1 MKGIV
6 LAGPTGVGKTDLSLK
21 LAKIL
26 DADIISCDSAQVYK
40 EMNIGTAKIKESEMN
55 GIKHYMLDVLE
66 PIEKYSVGEYQRAV
80 DKILA
85 QKEKEGR
92 AVILTGGTG
101 LYINSV
107 VNGLSSLPES
117 DPKLRD
123 ELMALSVDELYEKLL
138 ELDPEAAEK
147 IHKNNKKRVER
158 AVEVCLITGKKFSV
172 LSKENVKNNNYDFLK
187 VCLTRDREIL
197 YERIDKRVDIM
208 MNEGLLDEVTALYK
222 KYGGEILRKINIIG
236 YTQIIDY
243 LEGRISL
250 EAAVDFIKRDSRHYA
265 KRQMTWFN
273 NDSGYLWF
281 DLEKQ
286 SENEILKAIIE
297 QYKAMVH
304 QELTW

>member
-26 DADIISCDSAQVYK
+26 DTDIISCDSAQVYK
-40 EMNIGTAKIKESEMN
+40 EMNIGTAKIKENEMN

-80 DKILA
+80 DEILA

-117 DPKLRD
+117 NPKLRD
-123 ELMALSVDELYEKLL
+123 ELMALSADELYEKLL
-138 ELDPEAAEK
+138 SLDPEAAEK

-158 AVEVCLITGKKFSV
+158 AVEVCLMTGKKFSV

-187 VCLTRDREIL
+187 VCLTRDRETL
-197 YERIDKRVDIM
+197 YKRIDKRVDIM
-208 MNEGLLDEVTALYK
+208 MNEGLLDEVTTLYK

-236 YTQIIDY
+236 YTEILDY
-243 LEGRISL
+243 IEGKISL
-250 EAAVDFIKRDSRHYA
+250 ETAVEFIKRNSRHYA

-286 SENEILKAIIE
+286 SENEILKTIIE
-297 QYKAMVH
+297 QYKAMDH
-304 QELTW
+304 QELT

>member
-66 PIEKYSVGEYQRAV
+66 PREKYSVGEYQRAV

-117 DPKLRD
+117 NPKLRD

-158 AVEVCLITGKKFSV
+158 AVEVCLMTGKKFSV

-197 YERIDKRVDIM
+197 YKRIDKRVDIM

-236 YTQIIDY
+236 YTQLIDY
-243 LEGRISL
+243 LEGKISL
-250 EAAVDFIKRDSRHYA
+250 ETAVEFIKRDSRHYA

-286 SENEILKAIIE
+286 SENEILKTIIE
-297 QYKAMVH
+297 QYKAMDH
-304 QELTW
+304 QELT

>member
-66 PIEKYSVGEYQRAV
+66 PIEKYSVGEYQKAV

-304 QELTW
+304 QELT

>member
-6 LAGPTGVGKTDLSLK
+6 FAGPTGVGKTDLSLK

-117 DPKLRD
+117 NPRLRD

-208 MNEGLLDEVTALYK
+208 MSEGLLDEVTALYK

-304 QELTW
+304 QELT

>member
-92 AVILTGGTG
+92 SVILTGGTG

-117 DPKLRD
+117 EPKLRD

-208 MNEGLLDEVTALYK
+208 MSEGLLDEVTALYK
-222 KYGGEILRKINIIG
+222 KYDGEILRKINIIG

-304 QELTW
+304 QELT

>member
-138 ELDPEAAEK
+138 ELDPEAAEN

-208 MNEGLLDEVTALYK
+208 MSEGLLDEVTALYK
-222 KYGGEILRKINIIG
+222 KYDGEILRKINIIG

-250 EAAVDFIKRDSRHYA
+250 ETAVDFIKRDSRHYA

-304 QELTW
+304 QELT

>member
-197 YERIDKRVDIM
+197 YKRIDKRVDIM
-208 MNEGLLDEVTALYK
+208 MSEGLLDEVTALYK

-304 QELTW
+304 QELT

>member
-117 DPKLRD
+117 EPKLRD

-208 MNEGLLDEVTALYK
+208 MSEGLLDEVTALYK
-222 KYGGEILRKINIIG
+222 KYDGEILRKINIIG
-236 YTQIIDY
+236 YTQLIDY
-243 LEGRISL
+243 IEGKISL
-250 EAAVDFIKRDSRHYA
+250 ETAVEFIKRDSRHYA

-304 QELTW
+304 QELT

>member
-66 PIEKYSVGEYQRAV
+66 PREKYSVGEYQRAV

-107 VNGLSSLPES
+107 VNGLSSLPENDS
-117 DPKLRD
+117 KLRD

-158 AVEVCLITGKKFSV
+158 AVEVCIMTGKKFSV

-197 YERIDKRVDIM
+197 YKRIDKRVDIM

-236 YTQIIDY
+236 YTQLIDY
-243 LEGRISL
+243 LEGKISL
-250 EAAVDFIKRDSRHYA
+250 ETAVEFIKRDSRHYA

-286 SENEILKAIIE
+286 SENEILKTIIE
-297 QYKAMVH
+297 QYKAMDH
-304 QELTW
+304 QELT

>member
-66 PIEKYSVGEYQRAV
+66 PREKYSVGEYQRAV

-197 YERIDKRVDIM
+197 YKRIDKRVDIM
-208 MNEGLLDEVTALYK
+208 MNEGLLEEVTALYK

-236 YTQIIDY
+236 YTQLIDY
-243 LEGRISL
+243 LEGKISL
-250 EAAVDFIKRDSRHYA
+250 ETAVEFIKRDSRHYA

-286 SENEILKAIIE
+286 SENEILKTIIE
-297 QYKAMVH
+297 QYKAMDH
-304 QELTW
+304 QELT

>member
-6 LAGPTGVGKTDLSLK
+6 LAGPTGVGKTDLSIK

-117 DPKLRD
+117 EPKLRD

-197 YERIDKRVDIM
+197 YKRIDKRVDIM

-222 KYGGEILRKINIIG
+222 KYGVEILRKINIIG
-236 YTQIIDY
+236 YTQLIDY
-243 LEGRISL
+243 IEGKISL
-250 EAAVDFIKRDSRHYA
+250 ETAVEFIKRDSRHYA

-286 SENEILKAIIE
+286 SENEILKTIIE
-297 QYKAMVH
+297 QYKAMDH
-304 QELTW
+304 QELT

>member
-66 PIEKYSVGEYQRAV
+66 PTEKYSVGEYQRAV

-92 AVILTGGTG
+92 TVILTGGTG

-138 ELDPEAAEK
+138 SLDPEAAEK
-147 IHKNNKKRVER
+147 IHKNNKNRVER
-158 AVEVCLITGKKFSV
+158 AVEVCLITVKKFSV

-208 MNEGLLDEVTALYK
+208 MNEGLLEEVEALYK

-236 YTQIIDY
+236 YTQLIDY
-243 LEGRISL
+243 IEGKISL
-250 EAAVDFIKRDSRHYA
+250 ETAVEFIKRDSRHYA

-281 DLEKQ
+281 DLENQ
-286 SENEILKAIIE
+286 SENEILEAIIE

-304 QELTW
+304 QELT

>member
-117 DPKLRD
+117 EPKLRD

-208 MNEGLLDEVTALYK
+208 MSEGLLDEVTALYK
-222 KYGGEILRKINIIG
+222 KYDGEILRKINIIG

-243 LEGRISL
+243 LEGRTSL
-250 EAAVDFIKRDSRHYA
+250 ETAVDFIKRDSRHYA

-286 SENEILKAIIE
+286 SENEILKTIIE
-297 QYKAMVH
+297 QYKAMDH
-304 QELTW
+304 QELT

>member
-92 AVILTGGTG
+92 SVILTGGTG

-117 DPKLRD
+117 EPKLRD

-208 MNEGLLDEVTALYK
+208 MSEGLLDEVTALYK
-222 KYGGEILRKINIIG
+222 KYDGEILRKINIIG

-250 EAAVDFIKRDSRHYA
+250 ESAVDFIKRDSRHYA

-304 QELTW
+304 QELT

>member
-66 PIEKYSVGEYQRAV
+66 PREKYSVGEYQRAV

-117 DPKLRD
+117 DSKLRD

-197 YERIDKRVDIM
+197 YKRIDKRVDIM

-236 YTQIIDY
+236 YTQLIDY
-243 LEGRISL
+243 IEGKISL
-250 EAAVDFIKRDSRHYA
+250 ETAVEFIKRDSRHYA

-286 SENEILKAIIE
+286 SENEILKTIIE
-297 QYKAMVH
+297 QYKAMDH
-304 QELTW
+304 QELT

>member
-66 PIEKYSVGEYQRAV
+66 PTEKYSVGEYQRAV

-92 AVILTGGTG
+92 TVILTGGTG

-138 ELDPEAAEK
+138 SLDPEAAEK

-208 MNEGLLDEVTALYK
+208 MNEGLLEEVEALYK

-236 YTQIIDY
+236 YTEILDY
-243 LEGRISL
+243 IEGKISL
-250 EAAVDFIKRDSRHYA
+250 ETAVEFIKRDSRHYA

-281 DLEKQ
+281 DLENQ
-286 SENEILKAIIE
+286 SENEILEAIIE

-304 QELTW
+304 QELT

>member
-21 LAKIL
+21 LAKLL

-40 EMNIGTAKIKESEMN
+40 EMNIGTAKIKENEMN

-66 PIEKYSVGEYQRAV
+66 PREKYSVGEYQRAV

-117 DPKLRD
+117 EPKLRD
-123 ELMALSVDELYEKLL
+123 ELMALSADELYEKLL

-197 YERIDKRVDIM
+197 YKRIDKRVDIM
-208 MNEGLLDEVTALYK
+208 MNEGLLDEVIALYK

-236 YTQIIDY
+236 YTQLVDY
-243 LEGRISL
+243 LEEKISL
-250 EAAVDFIKRDSRHYA
+250 ETAVEFIKRDSRHYA

-286 SENEILKAIIE
+286 SENEILKTIIE
-297 QYKAMVH
+297 QYKAMDH
-304 QELTW
+304 QELT

>member
-66 PIEKYSVGEYQRAV
+66 PREKYSVGEYQRAV

-117 DPKLRD
+117 EPKLRD

-158 AVEVCLITGKKFSV
+158 AVEVCLMTGKKFSV

-197 YERIDKRVDIM
+197 YKRIDKRVDIM

-236 YTQIIDY
+236 YTQLIDY
-243 LEGRISL
+243 LEGKISL
-250 EAAVDFIKRDSRHYA
+250 ETAVEFIKRDSRHYA

-286 SENEILKAIIE
+286 SENEILKTIIE
-297 QYKAMVH
+297 QYKAMDH
-304 QELTW
+304 QELT

>member
-117 DPKLRD
+117 EPKLRD

-208 MNEGLLDEVTALYK
+208 MSEGLLDEVTALYK

-250 EAAVDFIKRDSRHYA
+250 ETAVDFIKRDSRHYA

-304 QELTW
+304 QELT

>member
-107 VNGLSSLPES
+107 VNGLSSLPENDS
-117 DPKLRD
+117 KLRD

-187 VCLTRDREIL
+187 VCLTRNREIL
-197 YERIDKRVDIM
+197 YKRIDKRVDIM
-208 MNEGLLDEVTALYK
+208 MSEGLLDEVTALYK

-286 SENEILKAIIE
+286 SENEILKTIIE
-297 QYKAMVH
+297 QYKAMDH
-304 QELTW
+304 QELT

>member
-6 LAGPTGVGKTDLSLK
+6 LAGPTGVGKTDLSIK

-117 DPKLRD
+117 EPKLRD
-123 ELMALSVDELYEKLL
+123 ELMALSADELYEKLL

-197 YERIDKRVDIM
+197 YKRIDKRVDIM

-222 KYGGEILRKINIIG
+222 KYGVEILRKINIIG
-236 YTQIIDY
+236 YTQLIDY
-243 LEGRISL
+243 IEGKISL
-250 EAAVDFIKRDSRHYA
+250 ETAVEFIKRDSRHYA

-286 SENEILKAIIE
+286 SENEILKTIIE
-297 QYKAMVH
+297 QYKAMDH
-304 QELTW
+304 QELT

>member
-66 PIEKYSVGEYQRAV
+66 PREKYSVGEYQRAV
-80 DKILA
+80 DKILT

-123 ELMALSVDELYEKLL
+123 ELMALSADELYEKLL

-197 YERIDKRVDIM
+197 YKRIDKRVDIM

-236 YTQIIDY
+236 YTQLIDY
-243 LEGRISL
+243 LEGKISL
-250 EAAVDFIKRDSRHYA
+250 ETAVEFIKRDSRHYA

-286 SENEILKAIIE
+286 SENEILKTIIE
-297 QYKAMVH
+297 QYKAMDH
-304 QELTW
+304 QELT

>member
-85 QKEKEGR
+85 QKEREGR

-107 VNGLSSLPES
+107 VNGLSSLPENDS
-117 DPKLRD
+117 KLRD

-236 YTQIIDY
+236 YTQLIDY
-243 LEGRISL
+243 LEGKISL
-250 EAAVDFIKRDSRHYA
+250 ETAVEFIKRDSRHYA

-286 SENEILKAIIE
+286 SENEILKTIIE
-297 QYKAMVH
+297 QYKAMDH
-304 QELTW
+304 QELT

>member
-66 PIEKYSVGEYQRAV
+66 PREKYSVGEYQRAV

-107 VNGLSSLPES
+107 VNGLSSLPENN
-117 DPKLRD
+117 PKLRD

-197 YERIDKRVDIM
+197 YKRIDKRVDIM

-236 YTQIIDY
+236 YTQLIDY
-243 LEGRISL
+243 LEGKISL
-250 EAAVDFIKRDSRHYA
+250 ETAVEFIKRDSRHYA

-286 SENEILKAIIE
+286 SENEILKTIIE
-297 QYKAMVH
+297 QYKAMDH
-304 QELTW
+304 QELT

>member
-208 MNEGLLDEVTALYK
+208 MSEGLLDEVTALYK

-250 EAAVDFIKRDSRHYA
+250 ETAVDFIKRDSRHYA

-297 QYKAMVH
+297 QYKTMVH
-304 QELTW
+304 QELT

>member
-92 AVILTGGTG
+92 SVILTGGTG

-208 MNEGLLDEVTALYK
+208 MSEGLLDEVTALYK
-222 KYGGEILRKINIIG
+222 KYDGEILRKINIIG

-250 EAAVDFIKRDSRHYA
+250 ETAVDFIKRDSRHYA

-304 QELTW
+304 QELT

>member
-107 VNGLSSLPES
+107 VNGLSSLPKSE
-117 DPKLRD
+117 PKLRD
-123 ELMALSVDELYEKLL
+123 ELMALSADELYEKLL

-208 MNEGLLDEVTALYK
+208 MSEGLLDEVTALYK
-222 KYGGEILRKINIIG
+222 KYDGEILRKINIIG

-250 EAAVDFIKRDSRHYA
+250 ETAVDFIKRDSRHYA

-304 QELTW
+304 QELT

>member
-208 MNEGLLDEVTALYK
+208 MSEGLLDEVTALYK

-250 EAAVDFIKRDSRHYA
+250 ETAVDFIKRDSRHYA

-304 QELTW
+304 QELT

>member
-187 VCLTRDREIL
+187 ICLTRDREIL
-197 YERIDKRVDIM
+197 YKRIDKRVDIM
-208 MNEGLLDEVTALYK
+208 MSEGLLDEVTALYK

-304 QELTW
+304 QELT

>member
-1 MKGIV
+1 MRGIV

-26 DADIISCDSAQVYK
+26 GADIISCDSAQVYE
-40 EMNIGTAKIKESEMN
+40 EMNIGTAKIREDEME
-55 GIKHYMLDVLE
+55 GIKHYMLDVL
-66 PIEKYSVGEYQRAV
+66 PPTHKYSVGEYQRAV

-85 QKEKEGR
+85 EKEKENKP
-92 AVILTGGTG
+92 VILTGGTG

-197 YERIDKRVDIM
+197 Y
-208 MNEGLLDEVTALYK
+208 K
-222 KYGGEILRKINIIG
+222 KYGVEILRKINIIG
-236 YTQIIDY
+236 YTQLIDY
-243 LEGRISL
+243 IEGKISL
-250 EAAVDFIKRDSRHYA
+250 ETAVEFIKRDSRHYA

-286 SENEILKAIIE
+286 SENEILKTIIE
-297 QYKAMVH
+297 QYKAMDH
-304 QELTW
+304 QELT

>member
-107 VNGLSSLPES
+107 VNGLSSLPEN

-158 AVEVCLITGKKFSV
+158 AVEVCLMTGKKFSV

-187 VCLTRDREIL
+187 VCLIRDREIL
-197 YERIDKRVDIM
+197 YKRIDKRVDIM
-208 MNEGLLDEVTALYK
+208 MNEGLLDEVAALYK

-236 YTQIIDY
+236 YTQLIDY
-243 LEGRISL
+243 LEGKISL
-250 EAAVDFIKRDSRHYA
+250 ETAVEFIKRDSRHYA

-286 SENEILKAIIE
+286 SENEILKTIIE
-297 QYKAMVH
+297 QYKAMDH
-304 QELTW
+304 QELT

>member
-40 EMNIGTAKIKESEMN
+40 EMNIGTAKIKEEEMN

-66 PIEKYSVGEYQRAV
+66 PKEKYSVGEYQRAV

-117 DPKLRD
+117 DLKLRD
-123 ELMALSVDELYEKLL
+123 ELMELSADELYEKLL
-138 ELDPEAAEK
+138 SLDPEAAEA

-158 AVEVCLITGKKFSV
+158 AVEVCLMTGKKFSV
-172 LSKENVKNNNYDFLK
+172 LSKSNVKNNNYDFLK

-197 YERIDKRVDIM
+197 YKRIDKRVDIM
-208 MNEGLLDEVTALYK
+208 MKEGLLQEVEALYK
-222 KYGGEILRKINIIG
+222 KYGGEVLRKINIIG

-243 LEGRISL
+243 LEGKISL
-250 EAAVDFIKRDSRHYA
+250 ETAVEFIKRDSRHYA
-265 KRQMTWFN
+265 KRQMTWFR
-273 NDSGYLWF
+273 NDSEYLWF
-281 DLEKQ
+281 DLENQ
-286 SENEILKAIIE
+286 SENEILKTIIE
-297 QYKAMVH
+297 QYKAGV
-304 QELTW
+304 